1 MTTDL
6 VAADEA
12 CVRLRSRRQYGYFGL
27 SGRTHAQVLR
37 LLRSRTQPSAAA
49 TKAAIAATTK
59 AAWLLEDLEEEREYS
74 SPVCYLDQFPDY

>member
-6 VAADEA
+6 VAAAEG

-27 SGRTHAQVLR
+27 SGRSRAQVLR

-49 TKAAIAATTK
+49 TKAATAAAIK
-59 AAWLLEDLEEEREYS
+59 SAWPLEDLEEEREYS

>member
-12 CVRLRSRRQYGYFGL
+12 CVRLRSRRQFGYFGL
-27 SGRTHAQVLR
+27 TGRTHAQVSR

-49 TKAAIAATTK
+49 TKAATK